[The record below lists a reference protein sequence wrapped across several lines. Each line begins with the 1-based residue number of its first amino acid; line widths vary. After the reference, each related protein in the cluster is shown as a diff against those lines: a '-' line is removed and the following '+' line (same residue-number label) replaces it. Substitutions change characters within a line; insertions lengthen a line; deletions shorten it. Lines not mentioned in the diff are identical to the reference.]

1 MNFKFTRYAGN
12 PILKPNANNQWE
24 NLCVLNPAVVFD
36 DKTNKFV
43 MIYRAGGDEIKHN
56 IRLGL
61 AVSDDG
67 YNFVRQSDEPIF
79 DVDEN
84 DADGGCVE
92 DPRVVNIDGIYYM
105 TYASRAYA
113 PGRYWLPYEI
123 GRAHV

>member
-105 TYASRAYA
+105 TYA
-113 PGRYWLPYEI
+113 
-123 GRAHV
+123 